1 MVKHPKISKMQIHI
15 LQIIDIS
22 RYVKNKLA
30 RGLHVSNRIEV
41 IKLFKRLDALI
52 LYCLASAWAEQHIA
66 CVYPI
71 PTSSSHY
78 ITMILSRTL
87 VRR

>member
-1 MVKHPKISKMQIHI
+1 M
-15 LQIIDIS
+15 
-22 RYVKNKLA
+22 
-30 RGLHVSNRIEV
+30 SNRIEV
-41 IKLFKRLDALI
+41 TKLFKRLDALI
-52 LYCLASAWAEQHIA
+52 LNRLASAWAEQHIA
-66 CVYPI
+66 RVYPI